1 MTVVAALGDSLT
13 CGEGVG
19 VRVVPT
25 ITWVGLLAGAL
36 PNGRLVRL
44 ARAGARARD
53 VRLRQ
58 LPELPDQVDVVTLLV
73 GLNGVA
79 RAGFD
84 AAAVRADLLAVVA
97 ALRTLDA
104 EVLLARLHDP
114 VALLPLPPRV
124 AGAARVRVAAVNA
137 AVDVAASW
145 PGVRVL
151 DLALVSALSQPGG
164 WSVDRVHPS
173 AAGHHGIA
181 AAAIRSL
188 LAGGRHHPTV
198 MAEPVLPR
206 GPARVLKAGGRCAT
220 DCRTAPA
227 TCASSAVPSLHGCC
241 TATDPNQPRAVGKAR
256 VPCLPVTGK
265 RSQERL
271 LPRSR

>member
-19 VRVVPT
+19 VRVDPT
-25 ITWVGLLAGAL
+25 ITWAGLLAGAL
-36 PNGRLVRL
+36 PNSRLVRL
-44 ARAGARARD
+44 ASAGSRARD

-58 LPELPDQVDVVTLLV
+58 LPELPDQVDVATLLV
-73 GLNGVA
+73 GLNDVA

-97 ALRTLDA
+97 ALRTLDV

-114 VALLPLPPRV
+114 VARLPMPPRV

-151 DLALVSALSQPGG
+151 DLALVPALSQPGG

-173 AAGHHGIA
+173 AAGHQGIA

-188 LAGGRHHPTV
+188 LAGGRHHPAV
-198 MAEPVLPR
+198 LAEPVIPP
-206 GPARVLKAGGRCAT
+206 GPARLAQGWWTVRHGLPYAASHLRELGGPVAACVLHR
-220 DCRTAPA
+220 D
-227 TCASSAVPSLHGCC
+227 
-241 TATDPNQPRAVGKAR
+241 
-256 VPCLPVTGK
+256 
-265 RSQERL
+265 
-271 LPRSR
+271 